1 MVLACG
7 EKRIPDYGEER
18 IVGIEETNYSAVD
31 ILNIVDGAE
40 LVTIVR
46 EIYLCV
52 WHGGS
57 VVDVYDLTDLKEPDY
72 QVLPMFTSRCL
83 LTAHDAIDDYFEA
96 LDFDNENEGLTTAP
110 SRAIV
115 YTESDDPP
123 EVN

>member
-1 MVLACG
+1 M
-7 EKRIPDYGEER
+7 
-18 IVGIEETNYSAVD
+18 GIEETNYSAID

-46 EIYLCV
+46 EVYLCV
-52 WHGGS
+52 WQGGS
-57 VVDVYDLTDLKEPDY
+57 VVDIYDLTDQATPDY
-72 QVLPMFTSRCL
+72 QVLPMLAPRCM
-83 LTAHDAIDDYFEA
+83 LTVHDAIDDYFEA